1 MKSQRQP
8 KKKPKPFFFIFFIV
22 EFRKGCAI
30 YRFPRFVGMVEWKK
44 MNKKGVLG
52 LWFGFGFG
60 FGLGLGLGLVLV
72 SMPDFRLLGGSIC
85 AVQRGPLSRKF
96 PPPSQSGPL
105 RALDP
110 SVYRLER
117 ALRFARAR
125 PPPPRGS
132 FRRPSNSPPSLQTVV
147 SCGCLRARIFGSLHE
162 CEFGLGIGESKDRR
176 ISIKN
181 NGAVKPETA
190 IRVDSDFETRH

>member
-85 AVQRGPLSRKF
+85 AVQREPLSRKF
-96 PPPSQSGPL
+96 PPPIPIGAVAGSGSFGLPFGTRTPVCPGEAPSSAGKFSAPL
-105 RALDP
+105 KFA
-110 SVYRLER
+110 SFV
-117 ALRFARAR
+117 ANGRFLWLLASPYFWKSTRVRVRAR
-125 PPPPRGS
+125 
-132 FRRPSNSPPSLQTVV
+132 
-147 SCGCLRARIFGSLHE
+147 
-162 CEFGLGIGESKDRR
+162 DRR
-176 ISIKN
+176 IKGSK
-181 NGAVKPETA
+181 
-190 IRVDSDFETRH
+190 DFY